1 MLSKQ
6 SLKAEFEKDYKTYYE
21 VELFRREGFSRHK
34 CATCGKAFWS
44 ASADADNCGDS
55 AHNDYS
61 FIGKRRGARK
71 LDYAQF
77 WRKFAK
83 FWKKNGHDVIPRFPV
98 ISRWRDDLYF
108 TIASIV
114 DFQRLERG
122 KVVFEYAH
130 NPLVV
135 PQICLR
141 FVDIANVGVTG
152 RHLSC
157 FTMAGQHAFVEKG
170 RKGGYWKD
178 ECIQYNYDFLTE
190 VLRIPQNEISYGEDL
205 WAMPDFS
212 AYGPS
217 MESFSG
223 GLELVNSVFMN
234 YRWSNGRQEE
244 LDTKVI
250 DVGWGFER
258 LLWFYNGTPSVYD
271 SLFPKEVGF
280 MKKKAGVEIPEK
292 LFTEYSRLAS
302 KLNIEEVANIGE
314 EKKRIASALGLSL
327 EELEKTILPL
337 QGIYAIADHSRALL
351 FALSDGALPS
361 NTAGGYNLRVLA
373 RRAFSFIE
381 DYGFDFSLCDIMEM
395 QARDY
400 KAVFPELSENLDAA
414 KKILDAESRKYAE
427 TAEKARKTAGEIVK
441 AGSVSSEK
449 MMLLYESHGLTPE
462 IIERV
467 AKRQGAKVE
476 VPTDFYHKLTE
487 KHVMEDG
494 RGKKHAL
501 ADDEKF
507 RKLPKTRA
515 LYYEDVDLMEFGAEV
530 QGIFGNSVVLDAT
543 AFYPEGGGQ
552 RHDTGEISGAR
563 VKKVEK
569 IDDVILHHVDDAGKL
584 RVGEK
589 ISGRVNAVRR
599 KTIMRHHTATHLVL
613 QSAMRVLGPQVW
625 QAGSNKDEDEA
636 HIDITHYERPSRQQ
650 IQAIEKMVNEKI
662 LEKIPV
668 TPRWLD
674 RGLAERKYGFRL
686 YQGSGAISKTLRIVD
701 IRKFDVE
708 CCGGTHV
715 HTTQDLGSFKIKSVE
730 QVQDGV
736 IRLRYVAGMRAL
748 EYSEKNESLVQDSAA
763 VFSVQPEEIV
773 NVSRRFF
780 EEWKQR
786 GNEIDRAHRQL
797 AENLAFRLVDEAKKA
812 GHNHLDRK
820 IDLPAPLLE
829 KVAVEISAHE
839 GISACLHNGQGHIA
853 CAANEKSGQDASELL
868 KKKRAKGGG
877 NKGFARGKIQQ

>member
-1 MLSKQ
+1 MLSKE
-6 SLKAEFEKDYKTYYE
+6 SLKADFAKDYKAYYE
-21 VELFRREGFSRHK
+21 VELFRKEGFSRHA
-34 CATCGKAFWS
+34 CASCGKAFWS
-44 ASADADNCGDS
+44 VGETDNCGDS
-55 AHNDYS
+55 SHNDYS
-61 FIGKRRGARK
+61 FIGKKRGSKR

-77 WRKFAK
+77 WKKYAQ
-83 FWKKNGHDVIPRFPV
+83 FWKKKGHEVVPRYPV

-122 KVVFEYAH
+122 KVVFEYPA

-170 RKGGYWKD
+170 KKAGYWKD
-178 ECIQYNYDFLTE
+178 ECIQYNYDFLTS
-190 VLRIPQNEISYGEDL
+190 VLKIPKAEISYGEDL

-217 MESFSG
+217 IESFAG

-271 SLFPKEVGF
+271 SLFPKEVEF
-280 MKKKAGVEIPEK
+280 MKKKAGVDISNE
-292 LFTEYSRLAS
+292 LFTRYSKLAS
-302 KLNIEEVANIGE
+302 KLNIEEVANIGL
-314 EKKRIASALGLSL
+314 EKKKIASALGLSPD
-327 EELEKTILPL
+327 ELEKTILPL

-351 FALSDGALPS
+351 FALCDGALPS

-381 DYGFDFSLCDIMEM
+381 DYGFDFSLFDIMAM

-400 KAVFPELSENLDAA
+400 KPVFPELSENLETAR
-414 KKILDAESRKYAE
+414 KILDAEKLKFAQ
-427 TAEKARKTAGEIVK
+427 TAQKARKTAGEIVA

-449 MMLLYESHGLTPE
+449 MMTLYESQGLTPE

-467 AKRQGAKVE
+467 AKQQGAKVE

-487 KHVMEDG
+487 RHVMESADK
-494 RGKKHAL
+494 KKHAL
-501 ADDEKF
+501 ADDAKF
-507 RKLPKTRA
+507 LKMPKTRA
-515 LYYEDVDLMEFGAEV
+515 LYYEDVDTMDFEAKVLGVFGD
-530 QGIFGNSVVLDAT
+530 SVVLDAT

-552 RHDTGEISGAR
+552 MHDTGEIDGIK
-563 VKKVEK
+563 VKNVEK
-569 IDDVILHHVDDAGKL
+569 FDDVILHHVADAKAF
-584 RVGEK
+584 
-589 ISGRVNAVRR
+589 SGGQTVKGSVNRVRR
-599 KTIMRHHTATHLVL
+599 ITIMRHHTATHMVL
-613 QSAMRVLGPQVW
+613 QSAFRVLGPQVW
-625 QAGSNKDEDEA
+625 QTGSNKDEDEA
-636 HIDITHYERPSRQQ
+636 HVDITHFERPTRDQVY
-650 IQAIEKMVNEKI
+650 AIERMVNEKI

-668 TPRWLD
+668 TARWLD

-686 YQGSGAISKTLRIVD
+686 YQGSGAIGKILRVVD
-701 IRKFDVE
+701 IKNFDVE
-708 CCGGTHV
+708 CCGGTHT
-715 HTTQDLGSFKIKSVE
+715 HTTADLGSFKIKSVE

-736 IRLRYVAGMRAL
+736 IRLRYVAGLRAL
-748 EYSEKNESLVQDSAA
+748 EYSEKNEALVQDSA
-763 VFSVQPEEIV
+763 SVYSVIPEELV
-773 NVSRRFF
+773 KTSARFF
-780 EEWKQR
+780 EEWKSR
-786 GNEIDRAHRQL
+786 GNEVERAHKQI
-797 AENLAFRLVDEAKKA
+797 AENLSFRLIEEAKKS
-812 GHNHLDRK
+812 GHKHIDQK
-820 IDLPAPLLE
+820 IALPTSLLE
-829 KVAVEISAHE
+829 KIALEISAHD
-839 GISACLHNGQGHIA
+839 GLSACLHNEHGIVT
-853 CAANEKSGQDASELL
+853 CAA
-868 KKKRAKGGG
+868 
-877 NKGFARGKIQQ
+877 